1 MKMKP
6 IKEYTIHLYS
16 KDGYCINC
24 KSCSRVQNNSKR
36 EIDKHN
42 NIKYNC
48 DKCDKTY
55 SRKDTFNRHK
65 KVCK

>member
-1 MKMKP
+1 MKQVKEEQIKEKVCGTCSKMKP

-36 EIDKHN
+36 EM
-42 NIKYNC
+42 C
-48 DKCDKTY
+48 Y
-55 SRKDTFNRHK
+55 SLR
-65 KVCK
+65 